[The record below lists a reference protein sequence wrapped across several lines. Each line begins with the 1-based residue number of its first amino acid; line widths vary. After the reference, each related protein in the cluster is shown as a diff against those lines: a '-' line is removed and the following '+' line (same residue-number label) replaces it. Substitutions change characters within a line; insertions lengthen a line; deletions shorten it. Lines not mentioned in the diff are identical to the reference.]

1 LKAVVEYFSKKE
13 VLFKSFKGID
23 KTLLKTRKKVVIF
36 ASTDTRGNY
45 HSVFKIDQ
53 KSRFLIKNAIE
64 LVELEEKLQQLE
76 KHNFKYKHLIIGE
89 AICSKSINYLK
100 ERGWQLHHDFM

>member
-1 LKAVVEYFSKKE
+1 MKAIVEYFSQRK
-13 VLFKSFKGID
+13 VLFKSLKEID
-23 KTLLKTRKKVVIF
+23 KAFLKTRKKVVIF
-36 ASTDTRGNY
+36 ASTDTKGNY

-64 LVELEEKLQQLE
+64 LVDLENKLQELE
-76 KHNFKYKHLIIGE
+76 KHNFKYKHLIIGK

>member
-1 LKAVVEYFSKKE
+1 MKAAVEYFSKKG
-13 VLFKSFKGID
+13 VLFKSFKEID

-36 ASTDTRGNY
+36 ASTDTKGNY
-45 HSVFKIDQ
+45 HSVFKIEQ
-53 KSRFLIKNAIE
+53 KSRFLIKNTIE

>member
-1 LKAVVEYFSKKE
+1 MKAVAEYFSQKR
-13 VLFKSFKGID
+13 VLFKSLKEID

-36 ASTDTRGNY
+36 ASTDTKGNY
-45 HSVFKIDQ
+45 RSVFKIDQ

-64 LVELEEKLQQLE
+64 LVELEIRLQQLE
-76 KHNFKYKHLIIGE
+76 KHNFKYKHLIIGKT
-89 AICSKSINYLK
+89 ICSKSINYLK

>member
-1 LKAVVEYFSKKE
+1 LKAVVEYFAKKR
-13 VLFKSFKGID
+13 VLFKSFKETD

-36 ASTDTRGNY
+36 ASTDIKGNY

-64 LVELEEKLQQLE
+64 LVELEYKLQQLK
-76 KHNFKYKHLIIGE
+76 KHNFKYKHLIIGK
-89 AICSKSINYLK
+89 AICSKSISYLK

>member
-1 LKAVVEYFSKKE
+1 LKAVAEYFSQKR
-13 VLFKSFKGID
+13 VLFKSLKEID

-36 ASTDTRGNY
+36 ASTDTKGNY

-64 LVELEEKLQQLE
+64 LVELEIRLQQLE
-76 KHNFKYKHLIIGE
+76 KHNFKYKHLIIGKT
-89 AICSKSINYLK
+89 ICSKSINYLK